1 METPN
6 TNRASSPENIVCG
19 VQIQNLIVDVIQDRC
34 SLARCLLG
42 IRPRHKRYPFLRRQ
56 AAADASRIPIGAET
70 RTMNPEQREKI
81 YQLARLIQDEQ
92 DPAKFRALAEQLY
105 GLLERKERRFIEEQ
119 KKDPLP

>member
-1 METPN
+1 
-6 TNRASSPENIVCG
+6 
-19 VQIQNLIVDVIQDRC
+19 
-34 SLARCLLG
+34 
-42 IRPRHKRYPFLRRQ
+42 
-56 AAADASRIPIGAET
+56 
-70 RTMNPEQREKI
+70 MNPEQREKI